1 MSFFCFQGD
10 RCIVARTNAALQLLP
25 LREENGGG
33 WEGGTAREPSAVSVA
48 LGPPGPRTAANPS
61 SERKRQFF

>member
-33 WEGGTAREPSAVSVA
+33 WEGKNRGGAERRERAVSVA
-48 LGPPGPRTAANPS
+48 RSARTPD
-61 SERKRQFF
+61 RCKPI